1 MATKSSGIT
10 AVVLVLVGVVAVS
23 GVMLAVAMLGQH
35 GCGQD
40 AALPTGP
47 VNAAARKEIPAK
59 LLPIFQQV
67 GSQQQIYWQVLAGVS
82 KEECTFGTDSDASCT
97 IRWHGTGLGPANSA
111 GAAGLM
117 QIGIGGAAGNEWG
130 SYGTDGDHNGH
141 KDPHDPFDGIPGA
154 AKVLRDEK
162 GMPPAPAP
170 LAKIREAVRA
180 YNGTGPTAEAY
191 ADRVMADAASY
202 GLKDGAQPQGVSET
216 DAVAAITSDASAG
229 GGGCGG
235 DEGAGLGPANLK
247 QTITLDQPREYE
259 TVPAWAMASGRPPEP
274 CDKRIV
280 ADVLWVLRTYHLRIT
295 ACREAGHH
303 THGAGL
309 ATDLVPEPGSS
320 WPSTAQQVAE
330 DMGWTA
336 GCGANGLAK
345 HAGGQCDLVPAI
357 RGIFYNGYPGHGD
370 PQHCSGG
377 CGAHIH
383 ISWEGSTYAA
393 PDLVSPAATVKVF
406 PVPSTDG
413 TEHAVTP

>member
-10 AVVLVLVGVVAVS
+10 AVALVLVGVVALS
-23 GVMLAVAMLGQH
+23 GLMLAVAMLGQQ

-40 AALPTGP
+40 AALPTGL

-67 GSQQQIYWQVLAGVS
+67 GGQQRIYWQVLAGVS
-82 KEECTFGTDSDASCT
+82 KEECTFGTDSDPSCT

-154 AKVLRDEK
+154 AKVLRQGK
-162 GMPPAPAP
+162 GMPTAPAP
-170 LAKIREAVRA
+170 LTKIREAVRA
-180 YNGTGPTAEAY
+180 YNGSGPMAEAY

-202 GLKDGAQPQGVSET
+202 GLKDGATPQGAG
-216 DAVAAITSDASAG
+216 DAAAATSS
-229 GGGCGG
+229 GGCG
-235 DEGAGLGPANLK
+235 DQGAGLGPADLK
-247 QTITLDQPREYE
+247 QAITLDKPRAYKAL
-259 TVPAWAMASGRPPEP
+259 PDWAMADGRAAEQ
-274 CDKRIV
+274 CDQRIV
-280 ADVLWVLRTYHLRIT
+280 PDVLWVLRTYHLRVN
-295 ACREAGHH
+295 ACRESGHH

-309 ATDLVPEPGSS
+309 AVDAQPEPGHD
-320 WPSTAQQVAE
+320 WPSTAQRAAE
-330 DMGWTA
+330 DLGWTG
-336 GCGANGLAK
+336 GCGGNGLAQ
-345 HAGGQCDLVPAI
+345 HAGGTCDLVPAI

-370 PQHCSGG
+370 PQHCSAS

-383 ISWEGSTYAA
+383 VSWEGSTYAA
-393 PDLVSPAATVKVF
+393 AGMVPPADWVKVF
-406 PVPSTDG
+406 PVPTSDDSS
-413 TEHAVTP
+413 